1 MAPVIR
7 ALRGNDRFRYV
18 VVATAQHRGLLDQML
33 ERFRIEVDH
42 DLDLMTEGQSPS
54 ELIARMLP
62 ALDAVLAQER
72 CDAVLAQGD
81 TTTVFV
87 SALAAFHRKLP
98 FGHVEAGLRTYDLEH
113 PFPEE
118 GYRQM
123 VLAHLRFV
131 VHIARS
137 YSGYGLAQADLIQ
150 EGNVGLMKAVKRFNP
165 EMGVRLVSF
174 AVHWIKAEIHEF
186 ILRNWRIVKVATT
199 KAQRK
204 LFFNLRSQKKR
215 LAWLNNE
222 EVHRVAESLGVEPRE
237 VREMESRLTGQDMAF
252 DPAAEADDDSA
263 FQSPANYLEDHRYD
277 PALQLEDADWSDNST
292 SNLHE
297 ALEVLDERSRDI
309 LYQRWLA
316 EEKAT
321 LHDLAQKYNVSAER
335 IRQLEKSA
343 MNKLKL
349 SIAA

>member
-1 MAPVIR
+1 MTTSLQPAY
-7 ALRGNDRFRYV
+7 ALVPGANLEAYV
-18 VVATAQHRGLLDQML
+18 NTVNSIPLLTP
-33 ERFRIEVDH
+33 E
-42 DLDLMTEGQSPS
+42 
-54 ELIARMLP
+54 
-62 ALDAVLAQER
+62 QER
-72 CDAVLAQGD
+72 ELAESLYYEQDLG
-81 TTTVFV
+81 
-87 SALAAFHRKLP
+87 AA
-98 FGHVEAGLRTYDLEH
+98 
-113 PFPEE
+113 
-118 GYRQM
+118 RQM

-237 VREMESRLTGQDMAF
+237 VREMESRLTGHDMAF

-277 PALQLEDADWSDNST
+277 PARQLEDADWTDNSNT
-292 SNLHE
+292 NLHE
-297 ALEVLDERSRDI
+297 ALEVLDDRSRDI

>member
-1 MAPVIR
+1 VHTVNSIP
-7 ALRGNDRFRYV
+7 
-18 VVATAQHRGLLDQML
+18 LLTP
-33 ERFRIEVDH
+33 E
-42 DLDLMTEGQSPS
+42 
-54 ELIARMLP
+54 
-62 ALDAVLAQER
+62 QER
-72 CDAVLAQGD
+72 SLAESLFYEQDLG
-81 TTTVFV
+81 
-87 SALAAFHRKLP
+87 AA
-98 FGHVEAGLRTYDLEH
+98 
-113 PFPEE
+113 
-118 GYRQM
+118 RQM

-277 PALQLEDADWSDNST
+277 PARQLEDADWSDNSN

-297 ALEVLDERSRDI
+297 ALEVLDDRSRDI

-321 LHDLAQKYNVSAER
+321 LHELAEKYNVSAER

-343 MNKLKL
+343 MNKLKV